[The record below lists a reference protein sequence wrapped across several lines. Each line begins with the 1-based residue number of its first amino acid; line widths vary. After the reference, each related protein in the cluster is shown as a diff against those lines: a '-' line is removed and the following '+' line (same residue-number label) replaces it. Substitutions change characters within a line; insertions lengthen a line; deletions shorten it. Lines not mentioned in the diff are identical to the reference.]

1 MSSPSN
7 AAVEAIRSLYRA
19 LATCRDDAG
28 VRAAVDAAYAEAAV
42 QHGTGPRGSDVRG
55 AAAIASVTAH
65 LLRALRNV
73 AFTEVFSAVNA
84 DGTGVVLFRATAA
97 QDGPLLGLI
106 PASGRDVAVPLYEV
120 ARVNAA
126 ASWVA
131 KAAVAAS
138 SGQHSVFTMGKLFKD
153 VGCLSITNCCSR
165 RCKLWGNRWDFPK
178 LRWPLWICRLRNP
191 IC

>member
-126 ASWVA
+126 GRIVESWSCMDKFGLLDQA
-131 KAAVAAS
+131 GLFEKLKAQFPTLAV
-138 SGQHSVFTMGKLFKD
+138 
-153 VGCLSITNCCSR
+153 
-165 RCKLWGNRWDFPK
+165 PK
-178 LRWPLWICRLRNP
+178 
-191 IC
+191 